1 MKHLRNKKKLLIIAA
16 IAVVVLLSGAAVA
29 WTASRSDDA
38 NTPDTK
44 TEETKADDQPAGT
57 GEEKTPAPPAPEPVK
72 PAAFNKS
79 QLSLTDPSSI
89 WVVAN
94 KVRPLQP
101 KEYAPSDL
109 VSVGN
114 GHQMRSEAATAF
126 IKLQSSARSAGHAI
140 SAQSGYRS
148 YNTQVATYNRWVS
161 ELGQAEADR
170 QSARPG
176 HSEHQTGLALDVGG
190 GGCNIEECFGGTAG
204 GKWVAAHAHEYGF
217 IIRYP
222 QGKEHITGYLYEPW
236 HLRYVGTALATEM
249 KRVGIQT
256 MEEFFG
262 LRAAPSYN

>member
-1 MKHLRNKKKLLIIAA
+1 MAV
-16 IAVVVLLSGAAVA
+16 AVVVLLSGIAVA
-29 WTASRSDDA
+29 WTASRNDDTD
-38 NTPDTK
+38 NRGTTDTK
-44 TEETKADDQPAGT
+44 AEQTQADDQPASPDN
-57 GEEKTPAPPAPEPVK
+57 EKAPVTPAPTPTPTK
-72 PAAFNKS
+72 PTTFDKS
-79 QLSLTDPSSI
+79 QRSLTDPASI

-114 GHQMRSEAATAF
+114 GHQMRAEAAAAF
-126 IKLQSSARSAGHAI
+126 IKLKSSAGSAGHAI

-190 GGCNIEECFGGTAG
+190 GGCNIEECFGNTAG

-217 IIRYP
+217 IVRYP

-249 KRVGIQT
+249 KRVGVQT

-262 LRAAPSYN
+262 LRAAPNYN